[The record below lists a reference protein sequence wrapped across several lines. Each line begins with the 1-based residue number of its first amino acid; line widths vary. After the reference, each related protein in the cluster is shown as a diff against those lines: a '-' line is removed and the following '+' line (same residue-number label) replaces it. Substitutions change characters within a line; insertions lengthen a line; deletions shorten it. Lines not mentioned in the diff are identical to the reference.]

1 MMISLASIFDQN
13 VWSVLPEP
21 LIQEWTNQHRTLDQ
35 KLKDGIVQLKA
46 ENSSIKEEKTQLD
59 AKVKALTEENEK
71 LKMELAAG
79 PWSVVN
85 NMELLLKGLET
96 RLNANAVKQET
107 TLRQSNTTVVES
119 INKNSKT
126 RQDST
131 RQYKT
136 ALLHPSRLSR
146 HTQKI
151 LSKGSKR
158 FIVCKL

>member
-1 MMISLASIFDQN
+1 MISLASIFDQN

-59 AKVKALTEENEK
+59 AKVKALIEENEK

-119 INKNSKT
+119 INKISKNT
-126 RQDST
+126 P